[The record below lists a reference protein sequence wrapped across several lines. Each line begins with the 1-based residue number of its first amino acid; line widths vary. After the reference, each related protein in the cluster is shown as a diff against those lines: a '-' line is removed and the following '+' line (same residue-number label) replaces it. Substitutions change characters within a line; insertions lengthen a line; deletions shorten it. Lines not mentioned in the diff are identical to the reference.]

1 MMIIKGFNKTTLLD
15 YPGKV
20 ACMIFVSNCNFRCP
34 FCYNYKALEEAEE
47 IKDTDILKFLR
58 KRKGQLDGVVITGG
72 EPTMQQGLVPFI
84 NIIKGLGY
92 QIKLDTNGTNP
103 ELLEELILDRK
114 IDYVAMD
121 VKSCLS
127 KYPQVCGNPYVNTDN
142 IWNSIQL
149 IKNSGIEYEFRTT
162 VTDDNITEEDFTELC
177 EMISGCSKYYIQRFQ
192 RTQYVLNQDCKVP
205 SDEKLQKFLEIAKQ
219 YIENVSIR

>member
-1 MMIIKGFNKTTLLD
+1 MKIAGIQKVSLVDFDGHISTTLFTA
-15 YPGKV
+15 G
-20 ACMIFVSNCNFRCP
+20 CNFACP
-34 FCYNYKALEEAEE
+34 FCHNAGIVREYEPILPMQDIMAYLE
-47 IKDTDILKFLR
+47 
-58 KRKGQLDGVVITGG
+58 KRKKVLDAVVITGG
-72 EPTMQQGLVPFI
+72 EPTIHSDLPDFIKTIKDMGYLV
-84 NIIKGLGY
+84 
-92 QIKLDTNGTNP
+92 KLDTNGTNP

-192 RTQYVLNQDCKVP
+192 RTQYVINQDCKVP